1 MKRFVLA
8 AALALGATAPAFAIG
23 EAPEP
28 PEQHWSFDGIFGTF
42 DRASLQ
48 RGFQVYQDVC
58 SACHGLYHLSYRD
71 LTALGFSED
80 EVKAIAAQKE
90 VPDLNDAGETVQ
102 RPARPSD
109 KFVAPFPN
117 EKAARAANNGA
128 YPPDLSLVTK
138 AREYGSDYVA
148 AILGGYSEPPADFH
162 LQDGM
167 QYNRYFPGHQIAMPP
182 PLSEGAV
189 TFADGTPATVPQMAH
204 DVAAFLHWAA
214 EPNLEARHR
223 MGVKVILFL
232 LAATLIFYAAKRRIW
247 AELH

>member
-1 MKRFVLA
+1 MKRLLLA
-8 AALALGATAPAFAIG
+8 AALALGTVGPAFAIG

-28 PEQHWSFDGIFGTF
+28 PKQNWSFNGVFGTF
-42 DRASLQ
+42 DRAELQ

-71 LTALGFSED
+71 LTALGFSAD
-80 EVKAIAAQKE
+80 EVKAIAAQKQ
-90 VPDLNDAGETVQ
+90 VPDINDAGETVE
-102 RPARPSD
+102 RAARPSD

-148 AILGGYSEPPADFH
+148 AILAGYAEPPADFH

-167 QYNRYFPGHQIAMPP
+167 QYNKYFPGHQIAMPP